1 MPIVS
6 CNYNISDVFFSGYT
20 INKIFGCDGQLV
32 YDKEPCECPQCGD
45 CNIGLGVPYVL
56 NYNAKTYDPTTR
68 TLPNTPNTGSN
79 YYSCTL
85 TGDTQN
91 IVVYPDHLDLT
102 NTTNVGGALHPFMEL
117 NVKDYGAKLT
127 IIAKCYKPTNT
138 VDSDLIVN
146 RSTSAYNWM
155 FKWNQNNVVMEGSRV
170 VTGVSVSSSEPNIV
184 YMYAKNHDNNPSQ
197 DTSKIYFR
205 NFTTCT
211 ETTIRPWSF
220 HYANVSNGGGLFSEY
235 AGTTSGNFWKGNFYW
250 IYVATRE
257 LSYNEIMQVIYY
269 NENCIQ

>member
-20 INKIFGCDGQLV
+20 INKIFGCGGQLV

-56 NYNAKTYDPTTR
+56 NYNAKTYDPTTH

-102 NTTNVGGALHPFMEL
+102 NTTSVGGSLHPFMEL
-117 NVKDYGAKLT
+117 NVKDYAAKLT

-138 VDSDLIVN
+138 IDSDLIVN
-146 RSTSAYNWM
+146 RSTSDYNWM
-155 FKWNQNNVVMEGSRV
+155 FRWKKDCVVMESTSA

-184 YMYAKNHDNNPSQ
+184 YMYAYNGTNIPQ
-197 DTSKIYFR
+197 DTSKVHFR
-205 NFTTCT
+205 NFSTCQ
-211 ETTIRPWSF
+211 ENTIRPWRF
-220 HYANVSNGGGLFSEY
+220 NYNNVNQGGLFSEY
-235 AGTTSGNFWKGNFYW
+235 ARTTDGHFWKGNFYW
-250 IYVATRE
+250 IYVATKE
-257 LSYNEIMQVIYY
+257 LSYDEIMQVIYY

>member
-6 CNYNISDVFFSGYT
+6 CNYNISDIFFSGYT
-20 INKIFGCDGQLV
+20 INKIFGCGGQLV

-45 CNIGLGVPYVL
+45 CNVGVSMPYVL

-68 TLPNTPNTGSN
+68 TLPNTPNQGSN
-79 YYSCTL
+79 YYDCTL

-102 NTTNVGGALHPFMEL
+102 NTTSVGGNLSTFMNL
-117 NVKDYGAKLT
+117 NVRNLGDKLT

-138 VDSDLIVN
+138 ADNDLIVN

-184 YMYAKNHDNNPSQ
+184 YMLAKNDENTQ
-197 DTSKIYFR
+197 GDTSKIYFR

-211 ETTIRPWSF
+211 ESTTTPWSF
-220 HYANVSNGGGLFSEY
+220 HYANVSNGGGLFTEY
-235 AGTTSGNFWKGNFYW
+235 SRTTSGNFWKGNFYW
-250 IYVATRE
+250 IYVATKE
-257 LSYNEIMQVIYY
+257 LSYEEIMQVIYY